1 LPQGLPL
8 NWNPTI
14 GIGAGPHCDGQ
25 VLVIHDILGLCEKYS
40 PKFVKHYADVKAII
54 SDAAGRFAAEVKA
67 GDFPTDDHS
76 FH

>member
-1 LPQGLPL
+1 
-8 NWNPTI
+8 
-14 GIGAGPHCDGQ
+14 
-25 VLVIHDILGLCEKYS
+25 
-40 PKFVKHYADVKAII
+40 VKAII